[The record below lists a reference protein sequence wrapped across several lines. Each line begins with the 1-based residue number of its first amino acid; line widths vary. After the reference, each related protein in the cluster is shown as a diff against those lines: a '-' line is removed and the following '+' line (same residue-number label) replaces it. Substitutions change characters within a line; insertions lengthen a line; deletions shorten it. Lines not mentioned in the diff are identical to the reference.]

1 MPDGVW
7 MSRARRAQ
15 PSCKAR
21 EAGLQKGPKHAP
33 ISRLGGEKIC
43 RQRFGCPAWYR
54 VDVSLV
60 PQHFERN
67 WMVPKKLHELILDN
81 ANRIV
86 EVFVGRARRHDLP
99 PREATHSAVVDD
111 LNRYVR
117 ELALAYQLGDDD
129 RSEAV
134 AKAHGGQRWYAG
146 YDLRSVLLEYG
157 VLRCTISDVVAQ
169 AGYEMTTSELDRV
182 AQLVNSA
189 LAEAAVEFTLRAT
202 EQLNEALRSAEMA
215 VRAREDVIAVVS
227 HDLKNPLSVI
237 VGSVAMLDDALDQ
250 DDLEAARAA
259 LQSHV
264 ARIRRSSTRMNRLI
278 TDLLDLAKIRDGR
291 VEIQVREEHASELL
305 AEATD
310 QSSPLAEQRPVQLVN
325 GGGPDG
331 IVICDRE
338 RVLQVFD
345 NIVGNAIKFSSP
357 GDTVRLAVHSSSHE
371 CTFAVRDAGPG
382 IPEHQLPLLFDRFWT
397 SPRVTGGSGTGLGL
411 AIARGIVLA
420 HGGRIWVESTPGE
433 GTSFFFTLP
442 TPSGLRAKDAA

>member
-1 MPDGVW
+1 
-7 MSRARRAQ
+7 
-15 PSCKAR
+15 
-21 EAGLQKGPKHAP
+21 
-33 ISRLGGEKIC
+33 
-43 RQRFGCPAWYR
+43 
-54 VDVSLV
+54 
-60 PQHFERN
+60 
-67 WMVPKKLHELILDN
+67 MVPKKLHEVIHDN

-86 EVFVGRARRHDLP
+86 DVFVGRARRHDLP
-99 PREATHSAVVDD
+99 PREAAHSDVVDD

-157 VLRCTISDVVAQ
+157 VLRSAIGDVVAQ
-169 AGYEMTTSELDRV
+169 VGYEMNTDELDRV

-202 EQLNEALRSAEMA
+202 EQINEALRIAEKA

-237 VGSVAMLDDALDQ
+237 SGSAAMLDDALGEN
-250 DDLEAARAA
+250 DLEVARGPLRA
-259 LQSHV
+259 HV
-264 ARIRRSSTRMNRLI
+264 ARIRRSSARMNGLI
-278 TDLLDLAKIRDGR
+278 TDLLDLAKIREGR
-291 VEIQVREEHASELL
+291 VEIEVGEEHTTALL
-305 AEATD
+305 AEAMD
-310 QSSPLAEQRPVQLVN
+310 QSAPLAEQRPAQLVN
-325 GGGPDG
+325 DGGPDG
-331 IVICDRE
+331 LVICDRQ

-357 GDTVRLAVHSSSHE
+357 GDTVHLAVECSPHE
-371 CTFAVRDAGPG
+371 CTFAVRDTGPG
-382 IPEHQLPLLFDRFWT
+382 IPQHQLPLLFDRFWT

-411 AIARGIVLA
+411 AIARGIVDA
-420 HGGRIWVESTPGE
+420 HGGRIWVESAPAE

-442 TPSGLRAKDAA
+442 TRSGLRAKDASEADSIQLLAK